1 MLLGKIMS
9 EKICFVVMGFGKK
22 TDFATGRV
30 LNLDATYE
38 HIIKPAVEQTGYR
51 CIRADDINH
60 SGMIDLHMYRM
71 LLIADLVI
79 ADISTTNANALYELG
94 IRHALKN
101 KTTIILSENKT
112 ALHFDLNH
120 IATIQYEHNGEE
132 IDTTES
138 QRIITRL
145 TTVIR
150 DATEG
155 QDPDSPVYT
164 LLPKLK
170 MPALEQEEV
179 NSIIQEAQ
187 AIENTWSKL
196 LGDAEQFLKN
206 SEFGKAKV
214 KFKEAL
220 DLNPNDSYLI
230 QRLTLATYKDE
241 KPNKVTALM
250 DALSILAKL
259 DFKNSND
266 PETTGLAGAINK
278 RLWVETQ
285 NVSFLEEAI
294 IAYKRGFILK
304 RDYYNGENLI
314 LCNLLMSEI
323 QVKRSNLE
331 AYYLIE
337 ANKVAH
343 DVLQN
348 VKDILITSFTDK
360 RSDYKWILATMAKL
374 SFFLKEEYQSY
385 EESFQQLSDS
395 WEIRTYRESKEQ
407 FSKFIEH

>member
-1 MLLGKIMS
+1 MS

-101 KTTIILSENKT
+101 KTTIILSEDKT
-112 ALHFDLNH
+112 PLHFDLNH
-120 IATIQYEHNGEE
+120 IATIQYEHSGED
-132 IDTTES
+132 ISITES
-138 QRIITRL
+138 RRMIGRL
-145 TTVIR
+145 TAVIQG
-150 DATEG
+150 ATSG
-155 QDPDSPVYT
+155 SDPDSPVYT
-164 LLPKLK
+164 YLPKLR
-170 MPALEQEEV
+170 MPVLDQEEV
-179 NSIIQEAQ
+179 EAIIKEAQ
-187 AIENTWSKL
+187 LIENTWSTL
-196 LGDAEQFLKN
+196 LGDAERFIKN
-206 SEFGKAKV
+206 SEFGKAKI

-220 DLNPNDSYLI
+220 ELNPNDSYLI

-241 KPNKVTALM
+241 QPNKVAALM
-250 DALSILAKL
+250 EAIQILSKL

-278 RLWVETQ
+278 RLWSET
-285 NVSFLEEAI
+285 NSIHFLEEAI
-294 IAYKRGFILK
+294 VAYKRGFILK
-304 RDYYNGENLI
+304 RDYYNGENLT
-314 LCNLLMSEI
+314 LCNLLMSEQ
-323 QVKRSNLE
+323 QVKGSTLE

-337 ANKVAH
+337 ADKVAK

-348 VKDILITSFTDK
+348 VKQILDMSSPDK
-360 RSDYKWILATMAKL
+360 RNDYKWILATLAKL
-374 SFFLKEEYQSY
+374 SFFLKEDYISY
-385 EESFQQLSDS
+385 EETFKKLADK
-395 WEIRTYRESKEQ
+395 WELRSYLESQEV
-407 FSKFIEH
+407 FSKFLEQ

>member
-1 MLLGKIMS
+1 MS

-206 SEFGKAKV
+206 SE
-214 KFKEAL
+214 
-220 DLNPNDSYLI
+220 
-230 QRLTLATYKDE
+230 
-241 KPNKVTALM
+241 
-250 DALSILAKL
+250 KL
-259 DFKNSND
+259 
-266 PETTGLAGAINK
+266 L
-278 RLWVETQ
+278 L
-285 NVSFLEEAI
+285 FL
-294 IAYKRGFILK
+294 LHT
-304 RDYYNGENLI
+304 N
-314 LCNLLMSEI
+314 
-323 QVKRSNLE
+323 
-331 AYYLIE
+331 
-337 ANKVAH
+337 
-343 DVLQN
+343 
-348 VKDILITSFTDK
+348 
-360 RSDYKWILATMAKL
+360 
-374 SFFLKEEYQSY
+374 
-385 EESFQQLSDS
+385 
-395 WEIRTYRESKEQ
+395 
-407 FSKFIEH
+407 